1 MVNLLLVEVGPH
13 SKRIYLPLIKKYK
26 DKYNINLKIIVDI
39 EKNKKE
45 LHNYLKKNDFEIEEY
60 YVNYNIDK
68 EYHINNEDLENLNKL
83 VRKYKINAMIL
94 ATDPLAHKS
103 YMDFALENGI
113 NILMDKPVTT
123 EIDASTNQGQ
133 AKKIFNDFV
142 KILDK
147 YHKAEEKYPS
157 LIVSCLSQRR
167 YHPAINKI
175 RGELQRVYERTNC
188 PITSIICEHSDGQW
202 RMPDE
207 IISEKYHG
215 YTNGIGKCS
224 HSGYHFFDIM
234 HWFGEIS
241 KENCKIYDKI
251 TCYSSFTR
259 PSDWISQLN
268 IEDYKKIFG
277 NSYNNGKFNLSN
289 EEFIEKT
296 KNFGEIDAHLNFSFY
311 KDNNKL
317 LNIQFSLLHNGF
329 SRRSWVEAR
338 ENLYKGNGRIR
349 HEYFSIHQGPFQSIK
364 YESYQSDQI
373 DNETLMGSGQVGG
386 ELHSDVYIFR
396 NSKAIGIDLP
406 PMEQIQFGIV
416 NENGLQGYSRG
427 HQEDARGECFK
438 EFMMAVNGEIPK
450 GKLKSSIEA
459 HKGSV
464 TLMSLAYLSGAKI
477 FNGKENPIATFDGNC
492 IK

>member
-1 MVNLLLVEVGPH
+1 MVNLLLVGVGPH
-13 SKRIYLPLIKKYK
+13 SKRIYLPLIKKYEE
-26 DKYNINLKIIVDI
+26 KYNINLKIIIDI

-45 LHNYLKKNDFEIEEY
+45 IHNYLKNNDFKVEEY
-60 YVNYNIDK
+60 YVNYDIDK
-68 EYHINNEDLENLNKL
+68 EYHINKKDYKILYNLVK
-83 VRKYKINAMIL
+83 KYKIDAMVL
-94 ATDPLAHKS
+94 ATDPLAHKT
-103 YMDFALENGI
+103 YIDFALENGI
-113 NILMDKPVTT
+113 NILMDKPITT
-123 EIDASTNQGQ
+123 EVDASTNQKQ
-133 AKKIFNDFV
+133 AKKIFDDFV
-142 KILDK
+142 KIVDK

-167 YHPAINKI
+167 YHPAVNKI
-175 RGELQRVYERTNC
+175 RGELEKVYERTNC

-215 YTNGIGKCS
+215 YINGIGKCS

-241 KENCKIYDKI
+241 KDNYKIYDKI

-259 PSDWISQLN
+259 PSDWITQLN
-268 IEDYKKIFG
+268 MEDYKKIFG
-277 NSYNNGKFNLSN
+277 NSYNNGKFNITN

-296 KNFGEIDAHLNFSFY
+296 KNYGEIDAHLNFTFY
-311 KDNNKL
+311 KNNNKL

-338 ENLYKGNGRIR
+338 DNLYKGNGRIR
-349 HEYFSIHQGPFQSIK
+349 HEYYSIHQGPFQSIK

-373 DNETLMGSGQVGG
+373 DNESLKGSGQVGG
-386 ELHSDVYIFR
+386 ELHSDVFIFR

-406 PMEQIQFGIV
+406 PMEQIQFGVV

-438 EFMMAVNGEIPK
+438 EFIMAVNGEIPK
-450 GKLKSSIEA
+450 GKLKSVIDA
-459 HKGSV
+459 HTGSV
-464 TLMSLAYLSGAKI
+464 ALMSLAYLSGAKI
-477 FNGKENPIATFDGNC
+477 FNNEKNPIAVFDC
-492 IK
+492 KSVK

>member
-1 MVNLLLVEVGPH
+1 MVNLLLVGVGPH

-26 DKYNINLKIIVDI
+26 EKYNITLKIIVDI

-45 LHNYLKKNDFEIEEY
+45 LHEYLKNNSFEVEEY
-60 YVNYNIDK
+60 YVNYNINK
-68 EYHINNEDLENLNKL
+68 EYHIEKKDFENLYYL
-83 VRKYKINAMIL
+83 VKKYKIDAMIL
-94 ATDPLAHKS
+94 ATDPLAHKA
-103 YMDFALENGI
+103 YIDFALENGI

-123 EIDASTNQGQ
+123 EIDASTNQEQ
-133 AKKIFNDFV
+133 AKKIYKDFE
-142 KILDK
+142 KIVNK
-147 YHKAEEKYPS
+147 YHKAEDSFPN

-175 RGELQRVYERTNC
+175 RAELQRVYERTNC

-207 IISEKYHG
+207 ILNEKYHG

-234 HWFGEIS
+234 HWFSEIS
-241 KENCKIYDKI
+241 KDNCKKYDKI

-259 PSDWISQLN
+259 PSDWIIQLN

-277 NSYNNGKFNLSN
+277 NSYNKDKFNFSN
-289 EEFIEKT
+289 EDFIEKT
-296 KNFGEIDAHLNFSFY
+296 KEFGEIDAHLNFTFY
-311 KDNNKL
+311 KNNNKL

-329 SRRSWVEAR
+329 SRRSWVEAK

-349 HEYFSIHQGPFQSIK
+349 QEYFSIHQGPFQSIK

-386 ELHSDVYIFR
+386 ELHSDVFIFR

-406 PMEQIQFGIV
+406 PLEQIQFGVV
-416 NENGLQGYSRG
+416 NENGLHGYSRG

-438 EFMMAVNGEIPK
+438 EFIMAINGEIPK

-464 TLMSLAYLSGAKI
+464 ALMSLAYLSGAKI
-477 FNGKENPIATFDGNC
+477 SVKVQVSKN
-492 IK
+492 